1 VKNDPS
7 LLSPVLYHIT
17 DLMIDHSSGAY
28 VYTPDG
34 QRYLDFTSGI
44 AVTNTGHCHPRVVK
58 AIQDQ
63 AAKMIHTQINV
74 YSHAPAFRLTEAL
87 RGVTPDSIDAFFF
100 ANGGAEAIEGA
111 VKLARHATGR
121 TNIIVFQG
129 SFHGRTGQAM
139 SMTTS
144 KTIYRVGYQPLPSG
158 VFVAPFPYWYRY
170 GWDAEEAAAFCLNE
184 LDLLLRSQTAPKET
198 AAMVIE
204 PILGEGG
211 YVVPPVSFLQG
222 LRRLCDELGILLILD
237 EIQSGCGRT
246 GKFWAFEHFGIEP
259 DIIVMSKG
267 LGSGFPISAIGSPR
281 EIMEKWQVASH
292 GGTFGGNPMACAAAE
307 ATIQVLV
314 QEGMVENAARRGA
327 QLMDNLCEIKQR
339 FPTLGDVRGLGLMV
353 GCEFSDPQTRQP
365 LPDVV
370 ERVLAT
376 CLEQQLILMNC
387 GTYGN
392 VVRWMPP
399 LMVSEAQVDEALCV
413 FEEAL
418 REASA

>member
-1 VKNDPS
+1 VKNDLS

-74 YSHAPAFRLTEAL
+74 YSHAPALRLTEAL

-121 TNIIVFQG
+121 ANIIVFQG

-184 LDLLLRSQTAPKET
+184 LDLLLRGQTAPKET

-259 DIIVMSKG
+259 DILVMSKG

-281 EIMEKWQVASH
+281 EIMEKWQVGSH

-327 QLMDNLCEIKQR
+327 QLVDNLCEIKQR

-353 GCEFSDPQTRQP
+353 GCEFSDPQTRRP
-365 LPDVV
+365 LPDMVQK
-370 ERVLAT
+370 VLAA

-418 REASA
+418 RAASA

>member
-1 VKNDPS
+1 MKNDPS